1 MNIYE
6 SIFIFSLC
14 LLFASLYIIPIQASS
29 TSNVDVLDLHVQPA
43 TIKIGDTFAINATIV
58 NNYNNTISI
67 HNGCGG
73 PFSVVFDNHATVD
86 VKKVCNFMAVQIILK
101 PGANITLTSL
111 SSNLDYKAQTAGM
124 VNANVTIFYTLANQ
138 TDGSNMTFDGN
149 TASISKPLL
158 FTISETNNI
167 VHSPLEQLRSGI
179 TSKDVNCHA
188 GFQLI
193 FKAENNY
200 PACVTH
206 NTAIRLT
213 GMGWATSS
221 TA

>member
-1 MNIYE
+1 MNISE

-14 LLFASLYIIPIQASS
+14 LFFTSLYIIPIQAS
-29 TSNVDVLDLHVQPA
+29 TSNVDVLNLHVQPT

-111 SSNLDYKAQTAGM
+111 SSNLEYKAQSAGI
-124 VNANVTIFYTLANQ
+124 VNANVTISYTLANQ
-138 TDGSNMTFDGN
+138 TSGSNMTFDGN
-149 TASISKPLL
+149 ATSISKPLL
-158 FTISETNNI
+158 FTISKTSNI
-167 VHSPLEQLRSGI
+167 VPSPLEQLRSGI
-179 TSKDVNCHA
+179 ASKDVNCHA

-200 PACVTH
+200 PACVTP
-206 NTAIRLT
+206 NTAMRLT
-213 GMGWATSS
+213 SMGWATSS